1 MHAVRECDRFNIAQ
15 SNSLKSQEQNTY
27 STYDGTVVF
36 YKLHCPV
43 NKMVK

>member
-1 MHAVRECDRFNIAQ
+1 MHAARECDRFNIAQ

-36 YKLHCPV
+36 TNSTALLIKW
-43 NKMVK
+43 